1 MTSWQVDELNIK
13 SRIININRIMKN
25 ITLDITKAA
34 QFLQTGAVE
43 AFEPQVKAAQEALEN
58 GTCPGNDFLGWLH
71 LPSSISDEFIGEIEK
86 CAEVLRQN
94 CEVVVVAG
102 IGGSYLGARAV
113 IEALSNSFAWL
124 VGDKTNPTILFAG
137 NNIGEDYL
145 SELTDYLKDKRFGVI
160 NISKSGTTTETALT
174 FRLLKKQCEAQRG
187 KEEAKKVI
195 VAITDAKRGAARTCA
210 DKEGYTSFVIPDNV
224 GGRFSVLTPVGLL
237 PIACAGFDIK
247 QLVAGAQDM
256 EKACGKDVP
265 YAENPAAQYA
275 AVRNGLYQAGKKIEI
290 MVNYQPKLHF
300 MSEWWKQLY
309 GESEGKDGKG
319 IFPASC
325 DFTTDLHSMG
335 QWIQEGERTIFETVI
350 SVEQPNRNMLFPED
364 EENLDGL
371 NFLAG
376 KRVDDVNKMAELG
389 TRLAHVDGGVPN
401 IRISVPELNAYY
413 IGQLIYFFEIGCG
426 ISGNVLGVNPFN
438 QPGVEAYKKNMFAL
452 LDKPGYEAESKA
464 IKERLASEK

>member
-1 MTSWQVDELNIK
+1 MK
-13 SRIININRIMKN
+13 RIS
-25 ITLDITKAA
+25 LDITKAT
-34 QFLQTGAVE
+34 QFLKPGTVE
-43 AFEPQVKAAQEALEN
+43 AYEGKVKSVQEALEN

-71 LPSSISDEFIGEIEK
+71 LPSSITPAFLDEVQACANTLREK
-86 CAEVLRQN
+86 

-113 IEALSNSFAWL
+113 IEALGNSFAWL
-124 VGDKTNPTILFAG
+124 VNDKKNPTILFAG

-145 SELTDYLKDKRFGVI
+145 AELTDYLKDKKFGVI

-187 KEEAKKVI
+187 KEEAKDVI
-195 VAITDAKRGAARTCA
+195 VAITDAKKGAARTCA
-210 DKEGYTSFVIPDNV
+210 DKEGYKSFVIPDNV

-247 QLVAGAQDM
+247 ALVQGAADM
-256 EKACGKDVP
+256 EKATGKDVVLQ
-265 YAENPAAQYA
+265 ENIAAQYA
-275 AVRNGLYQAGKKIEI
+275 VTRHALYREAGKKIEI
-290 MVNYQPKLHF
+290 IVNFQPKLHF
-300 MSEWWKQLY
+300 IGEWWKQLY
-309 GESEGKDGKG
+309 GESEGKDHQG
-319 IFPASC
+319 IYPAAC

-335 QWIQEGERTIFETVI
+335 QWIQEGERSIFETVI
-350 SVEQPNRNMLFPED
+350 SVEQPNKKMLFPKD

-376 KRVDDVNKMAELG
+376 KRVDEVNKMAELG

-401 IRISVPELNAYY
+401 IHVSLPELNEYY
-413 IGQLIYFFEIGCG
+413 IGQLLYFFEKACG
-426 ISGNVLGVNPFN
+426 ISGNLLGVNPFN

-452 LDKPGYEAESKA
+452 LNKPGYEAESKA
-464 IKERLASEK
+464 IQERLANEK

>member
-1 MTSWQVDELNIK
+1 MK
-13 SRIININRIMKN
+13 SIS
-25 ITLDITKAA
+25 LDFTKAA
-34 QFLQTGAVE
+34 SFLGEGAVE
-43 AFEPQVKAAQEALEN
+43 AYEPKAKAALEALEN
-58 GTCPGNDFLGWLH
+58 NTCPGNDFLGWLH
-71 LPSSISDEFIGEIEK
+71 LPSSITPDFLDEVQAVANTLREK
-86 CAEVLRQN
+86 

-124 VGDKTNPTILFAG
+124 IQDKKNPQILFAG
-137 NNIGEDYL
+137 NNISEDYL
-145 SELTDYLKDKRFGVI
+145 AELTDYLKGKRFGVI

-174 FRLLKKQCEAQRG
+174 FRLLKKQCEAQMG
-187 KEEAKKVI
+187 KDVARDVI
-195 VAITDAKRGAARTCA
+195 VAVTDAKRGAARTCA
-210 DKEGYTSFVIPDNV
+210 DKEGYKSFIIPDNV

-247 QLVAGAQDM
+247 ALVAGATDM
-256 EKACGKDVP
+256 EKATGVNVP
-265 YAENPAAQYA
+265 FGENIAAQYA
-275 AVRNGLYQAGKKIEI
+275 AVRNALYTEGGKKIEI

-300 MSEWWKQLY
+300 IAEWWKQLY

-335 QWIQEGERTIFETVI
+335 QWIQDGERSIYETVI
-350 SVEQPNRNMLFPED
+350 SVETPNRELDFPHD
-364 EENLDGL
+364 DENLDGL

-376 KRVDDVNKMAELG
+376 KRVDEVNKMAELG

-401 IRISVPELNAYY
+401 IRISVPVLNEYY

-426 ISGNVLGVNPFN
+426 ISGNILGVNPFN

-452 LDKPGYEAESKA
+452 LNKPGYEAESKA
-464 IKERLASEK
+464 IQERLQNEK

>member
-1 MTSWQVDELNIK
+1 MK
-13 SRIININRIMKN
+13 SIS
-25 ITLDITKAA
+25 LDITKATL
-34 QFLQTGAVE
+34 FLKPGTIQPYE
-43 AFEPQVKAAQEALEN
+43 EKVKAVQEALDN

-71 LPSSISDEFIGEIEK
+71 LPSSITPAFLDEVQACANTLREK
-86 CAEVLRQN
+86 

-113 IEALSNSFAWL
+113 IEALGNSFAWL
-124 VGDKTNPTILFAG
+124 VNDKKNPVILFAG

-145 SELTDYLKDKRFGVI
+145 AELTDYLKDKKFGVI

-187 KEEAKKVI
+187 KEEAKDVI
-195 VAITDAKRGAARTCA
+195 VAITDAKKGAARTCA
-210 DKEGYTSFVIPDNV
+210 DKEGYKSFIIPDNV

-247 QLVAGAQDM
+247 ALVQGAADM
-256 EKACGKDVP
+256 EKATGKDV
-265 YAENPAAQYA
+265 ALQENIAAQYA
-275 AVRNGLYQAGKKIEI
+275 VVRHALYREMGKKIEI
-290 MVNYQPKLHF
+290 IVNFQPKLHF
-300 MSEWWKQLY
+300 IGEWWKQLY
-309 GESEGKDGKG
+309 GESEGKDHLG
-319 IFPASC
+319 IYPAAC

-335 QWIQEGERTIFETVI
+335 QWIQEGERSIFETVI
-350 SVEQPNRNMLFPED
+350 SVEQPNKKMLFPKD

-376 KRVDDVNKMAELG
+376 KRVDEVNKMAELG

-401 IRISVPELNAYY
+401 IRISLPELNEYY
-413 IGQLIYFFEIGCG
+413 IGQLLYFFEIACG
-426 ISGNVLGVNPFN
+426 ISGNLLGVNPFN

-452 LDKPGYEAESKA
+452 LNKPGYEAESKA
-464 IKERLASEK
+464 IQERLANEK

>member
-1 MTSWQVDELNIK
+1 MK
-13 SRIININRIMKN
+13 SIS
-25 ITLDITKAA
+25 LDFTKAA
-34 QFLQTGAVE
+34 SFLGEGAVE
-43 AFEPQVKAAQEALEN
+43 AYEPKAKAALEALEN
-58 GTCPGNDFLGWLH
+58 NTCPGNDFLGWLH
-71 LPSSISDEFIGEIEK
+71 LPSSITPDFLDEVQAVANTLREK
-86 CAEVLRQN
+86 

-124 VGDKTNPTILFAG
+124 IQDKKNPQILFAG
-137 NNIGEDYL
+137 NNISEDYL
-145 SELTDYLKDKRFGVI
+145 AELTDYLKGKRFGVI

-174 FRLLKKQCEAQRG
+174 FRLLKKQCEAQMG
-187 KEEAKKVI
+187 KDVAREVI
-195 VAITDAKRGAARTCA
+195 VAVTDAKRGAARTCA
-210 DKEGYTSFVIPDNV
+210 DKEGYKSFIIPDNV

-247 QLVAGAQDM
+247 ALVAGATDM
-256 EKACGKDVP
+256 EKATGVNVP
-265 YAENPAAQYA
+265 FGENIAARYA
-275 AVRNGLYQAGKKIEI
+275 AVRNALYNEGGKKIEI

-300 MSEWWKQLY
+300 IAEWWKQLY

-319 IFPASC
+319 IFPAAC

-335 QWIQEGERTIFETVI
+335 QWIQDGERSIYETVI
-350 SVEQPNRNMLFPED
+350 SVETPNRELDFPHD
-364 EENLDGL
+364 DENLDGL

-376 KRVDDVNKMAELG
+376 KRVDEVNKMAELG

-401 IRISVPELNAYY
+401 IRISVPVLNEYY

-426 ISGNVLGVNPFN
+426 ISGNILGVNPFN

-452 LDKPGYEAESKA
+452 LNKPGYEAESKA
-464 IKERLASEK
+464 IQERLQNEK